1 VASGGNGVKPYVVS
15 AITDGSEAVYTGR
28 GVETG
33 RIMSTQTAEI
43 LQSFLR
49 NNVQN
54 YYGEDAF
61 PGLTVCAKS
70 GTAEVG
76 GDKRPNAMF
85 TGFVADPE
93 YPLAF
98 LVAIED
104 GGYGRPVCV
113 PILSQILQACK
124 LEMDGQ
130 FGIR

>member
-1 VASGGNGVKPYVVS
+1 
-15 AITDGSEAVYTGR
+15 
-28 GVETG
+28 
-33 RIMSTQTAEI
+33 MSTQTAEI

-98 LVAIED
+98 LAAIED